1 MNFVEAVQ
9 TVLTTNYA
17 NFNSRSARPE
27 FWWYVLFSAIVSVV
41 FYVLIQIAPAFNYLQ
56 MIYGLATLIPGI
68 AVSVRRLHDI
78 DKSGWFVL
86 IGIIPIIGWIILI
99 YWYIQPGTPGEN
111 RFGPPPLR

>member
-27 FWWYVLFSAIVSVV
+27 FWWYVLFSIIVSAV
-41 FYVLIQIAPAFNYLQ
+41 FYFLVKAVPAINYVQ

-68 AVSVRRLHDI
+68 AVAVRRLMTSTNPDGLSSSASSLSS
-78 DKSGWFVL
+78 DGS
-86 IGIIPIIGWIILI
+86 
-99 YWYIQPGTPGEN
+99 Y
-111 RFGPPPLR
+111 